1 MSVYFSRRS
10 SLSFLRAVIREVAMG
25 LDDMDPDYGMG
36 LAVINDGASR
46 YYILYTAGFMVR
58 ALATWEDEA
67 RIDAEKGLK
76 SLKAKYKRN
85 KDWGPFPYDAPAAR
99 KKWIK
104 DAASD
109 FMRRAVDTWWE
120 SAREDIQE
128 DNFVIVAMM
137 KVYAGRSKKYPQ
149 WDAST
154 VELSAAWSGWG
165 PFMYDVVMSLEGGL
179 VPDRSSV
186 SDSARGVW
194 RKYKDSRPD
203 VKAKPLDDADNPRTK
218 TTQDDTNRMHPD
230 DAPKGKL
237 PENPLNYAY
246 FLKSGAPNVSTLI
259 SNHRAAEPVLRKY
272 GVDIVSLASQLFS
285 VKYNR

>member
-1 MSVYFSRRS
+1 MADSVRV
-10 SLSFLRAVIREVAMG
+10 LRALVREVAMG
-25 LDDMDPDYGMG
+25 MGDIDPDYGMG
-36 LAVINDGASR
+36 LAVVDKDGSR

-58 ALATWEDEA
+58 ALAAWEEDA

-137 KVYAGRSKKYPQ
+137 KVFPGRSKKYPQ
-149 WDAST
+149 WGAST
-154 VELSAAWSGWG
+154 VELSASWSGWG
-165 PFMYDVVMSLEGGL
+165 PFMYDIVMSMEGGL

-203 VKAKPLDDADNPRTK
+203 VEAKPLDDADEPRTK
-218 TTQDDTNRMHPD
+218 SKRDDTNRMHPD
-230 DAPKGKL
+230 DAPKGKP

-246 FLKSGAPNVSTLI
+246 FLESNPPNVSELI
-259 SNHRAAEPVLRKY
+259 SRHREADPILKRY
-272 GVDIVSLASQLFS
+272 GIDIVDLASQLFS
-285 VKYNR
+285 VKYHR